1 MKNRHWM
8 IGVMCWGA
16 VGLMSGQVRLLRMD
30 EMFQLAD
37 RNSKSIN
44 LHALAVDEAEQA
56 VRVARNGQ
64 LPTIQAAMEFK
75 YIGDGC
81 MTDRDFTN
89 GIHAD
94 MPHYGNSFVVKASQV
109 VYAGG
114 KISRSIEQAELN
126 RQVSELEYRKNRQ
139 DVRFLLL
146 GHYLD
151 LYQLHNQQVVYQK
164 NIEQTR
170 LLVKDMQ
177 AAYRQ
182 GTALKSDITRYELQ
196 LQNLELGLQHLT
208 PVNTRVQGFIKR
220 ICFDEYQRVKKGD
233 TLVIIEDTEYRL
245 KVAQAEADYQSA
257 LAGKT
262 AMHTT
267 INTTQNNILVTDAA
281 IEEQRVRLQNAE
293 ADFKRYEGL
302 LKEEAV
308 TPQQFDRV
316 KTDYEAT
323 KARYEQLLRQKQST
337 SLVKQEQ
344 TQRLDQNE
352 SAIKLAEAE
361 LELARLNLSY
371 TVILATAD
379 GVTGRKEIH
388 EGELVQQGQTLVTL
402 VDGTEK
408 WVIANYKETQT
419 TRMQRGQLVDI
430 QVDALPGVA
439 FEGRISSISDATGSF
454 YSLIP
459 QDNSAGNFVKVE
471 QRIPVRIE
479 FTARNRAEDLER
491 LRAGMNVEC
500 TVSF

>member
-1 MKNRHWM
+1 M
-8 IGVMCWGA
+8 I
-16 VGLMSGQVRLLRMD
+16 
-30 EMFQLAD
+30 
-37 RNSKSIN
+37 RNKRRAIPN
-44 LHALAVDEAEQA
+44 FF
-56 VRVARNGQ
+56 
-64 LPTIQAAMEFK
+64 I
-75 YIGDGC
+75 
-81 MTDRDFTN
+81 
-89 GIHAD
+89 
-94 MPHYGNSFVVKASQV
+94 
-109 VYAGG
+109 
-114 KISRSIEQAELN
+114 
-126 RQVSELEYRKNRQ
+126 
-139 DVRFLLL
+139 
-146 GHYLD
+146 
-151 LYQLHNQQVVYQK
+151 
-164 NIEQTR
+164 
-170 LLVKDMQ
+170 LLVLAIGIGWTFGRFIHWGNVEFTDNAQVK
-177 AAYRQ
+177 
-182 GTALKSDITRYELQ
+182 
-196 LQNLELGLQHLT
+196 QHLT

-419 TRMQRGQLVDI
+419 TRMQKGQLVDI

-471 QRIPVRIE
+471 QRYWRVSSCR
-479 FTARNRAEDLER
+479 DL
-491 LRAGMNVEC
+491 
-500 TVSF
+500 

>member
-1 MKNRHWM
+1 M
-8 IGVMCWGA
+8 I
-16 VGLMSGQVRLLRMD
+16 
-30 EMFQLAD
+30 
-37 RNSKSIN
+37 RNKRRAIPN
-44 LHALAVDEAEQA
+44 FF
-56 VRVARNGQ
+56 
-64 LPTIQAAMEFK
+64 I
-75 YIGDGC
+75 
-81 MTDRDFTN
+81 
-89 GIHAD
+89 
-94 MPHYGNSFVVKASQV
+94 
-109 VYAGG
+109 
-114 KISRSIEQAELN
+114 
-126 RQVSELEYRKNRQ
+126 
-139 DVRFLLL
+139 
-146 GHYLD
+146 
-151 LYQLHNQQVVYQK
+151 
-164 NIEQTR
+164 
-170 LLVKDMQ
+170 LLVLAIGIGWTFGRFIHWGNVEFTDNAQVK
-177 AAYRQ
+177 
-182 GTALKSDITRYELQ
+182 
-196 LQNLELGLQHLT
+196 QHLT

-344 TQRLDQNE
+344 TQLLDQNE

-419 TRMQRGQLVDI
+419 TRMQKGQLVDI

>member
-1 MKNRHWM
+1 M
-8 IGVMCWGA
+8 I
-16 VGLMSGQVRLLRMD
+16 
-30 EMFQLAD
+30 
-37 RNSKSIN
+37 RNKRRAIPN
-44 LHALAVDEAEQA
+44 FF
-56 VRVARNGQ
+56 
-64 LPTIQAAMEFK
+64 I
-75 YIGDGC
+75 
-81 MTDRDFTN
+81 
-89 GIHAD
+89 
-94 MPHYGNSFVVKASQV
+94 
-109 VYAGG
+109 
-114 KISRSIEQAELN
+114 
-126 RQVSELEYRKNRQ
+126 
-139 DVRFLLL
+139 
-146 GHYLD
+146 
-151 LYQLHNQQVVYQK
+151 
-164 NIEQTR
+164 
-170 LLVKDMQ
+170 LLVLAIGIGWTFGRFIHWGNVEFTDNAQVK
-177 AAYRQ
+177 
-182 GTALKSDITRYELQ
+182 
-196 LQNLELGLQHLT
+196 QHLT

-419 TRMQRGQLVDI
+419 TRMQKGRLVDI

>member
-1 MKNRHWM
+1 M
-8 IGVMCWGA
+8 I
-16 VGLMSGQVRLLRMD
+16 
-30 EMFQLAD
+30 
-37 RNSKSIN
+37 RNKRRAIPN
-44 LHALAVDEAEQA
+44 FF
-56 VRVARNGQ
+56 
-64 LPTIQAAMEFK
+64 I
-75 YIGDGC
+75 
-81 MTDRDFTN
+81 
-89 GIHAD
+89 
-94 MPHYGNSFVVKASQV
+94 
-109 VYAGG
+109 
-114 KISRSIEQAELN
+114 
-126 RQVSELEYRKNRQ
+126 
-139 DVRFLLL
+139 
-146 GHYLD
+146 
-151 LYQLHNQQVVYQK
+151 
-164 NIEQTR
+164 
-170 LLVKDMQ
+170 LLVLAIGIGWTFGRFIHWGNVEFTDNAQVK
-177 AAYRQ
+177 
-182 GTALKSDITRYELQ
+182 
-196 LQNLELGLQHLT
+196 QHLT

-233 TLVIIEDTEYRL
+233 TLVIIEDTEFRL

-419 TRMQRGQLVDI
+419 TRMQKGQLVDI

>member
-1 MKNRHWM
+1 M
-8 IGVMCWGA
+8 I
-16 VGLMSGQVRLLRMD
+16 
-30 EMFQLAD
+30 
-37 RNSKSIN
+37 RNKRRAIPN
-44 LHALAVDEAEQA
+44 FF
-56 VRVARNGQ
+56 
-64 LPTIQAAMEFK
+64 I
-75 YIGDGC
+75 
-81 MTDRDFTN
+81 
-89 GIHAD
+89 
-94 MPHYGNSFVVKASQV
+94 
-109 VYAGG
+109 
-114 KISRSIEQAELN
+114 
-126 RQVSELEYRKNRQ
+126 
-139 DVRFLLL
+139 
-146 GHYLD
+146 
-151 LYQLHNQQVVYQK
+151 
-164 NIEQTR
+164 
-170 LLVKDMQ
+170 LLVLAIGIGWTFGRFIHWGNVEFTDNAQVK
-177 AAYRQ
+177 
-182 GTALKSDITRYELQ
+182 
-196 LQNLELGLQHLT
+196 QHLT

-344 TQRLDQNE
+344 TQWLDQNE

-419 TRMQRGQLVDI
+419 TRMQKGQLVDI

>member
-1 MKNRHWM
+1 M
-8 IGVMCWGA
+8 I
-16 VGLMSGQVRLLRMD
+16 
-30 EMFQLAD
+30 
-37 RNSKSIN
+37 RNKRRAIPN
-44 LHALAVDEAEQA
+44 FF
-56 VRVARNGQ
+56 
-64 LPTIQAAMEFK
+64 I
-75 YIGDGC
+75 
-81 MTDRDFTN
+81 
-89 GIHAD
+89 
-94 MPHYGNSFVVKASQV
+94 
-109 VYAGG
+109 
-114 KISRSIEQAELN
+114 
-126 RQVSELEYRKNRQ
+126 
-139 DVRFLLL
+139 
-146 GHYLD
+146 
-151 LYQLHNQQVVYQK
+151 
-164 NIEQTR
+164 
-170 LLVKDMQ
+170 LLVLAIGIGWTFGRFIHWGNVEFTDNAQVK
-177 AAYRQ
+177 
-182 GTALKSDITRYELQ
+182 
-196 LQNLELGLQHLT
+196 QHLT

-419 TRMQRGQLVDI
+419 TRMQKGQLVDI

-454 YSLIP
+454 YLLIP

>member
-1 MKNRHWM
+1 M
-8 IGVMCWGA
+8 I
-16 VGLMSGQVRLLRMD
+16 
-30 EMFQLAD
+30 
-37 RNSKSIN
+37 RNKRRAIPN
-44 LHALAVDEAEQA
+44 FF
-56 VRVARNGQ
+56 
-64 LPTIQAAMEFK
+64 I
-75 YIGDGC
+75 
-81 MTDRDFTN
+81 
-89 GIHAD
+89 
-94 MPHYGNSFVVKASQV
+94 
-109 VYAGG
+109 
-114 KISRSIEQAELN
+114 
-126 RQVSELEYRKNRQ
+126 
-139 DVRFLLL
+139 
-146 GHYLD
+146 
-151 LYQLHNQQVVYQK
+151 
-164 NIEQTR
+164 
-170 LLVKDMQ
+170 LLVLAIGIGWTFGRFIHWGNVEFTDNAQVK
-177 AAYRQ
+177 
-182 GTALKSDITRYELQ
+182 
-196 LQNLELGLQHLT
+196 QHLT
-208 PVNTRVQGFIKR
+208 PVNIRVQGFIKR

-419 TRMQRGQLVDI
+419 TRMQKGQLVDI

>member
-1 MKNRHWM
+1 MLVLAIGIGWTFGRFIHW
-8 IGVMCWGA
+8 GNVEFTDNA
-16 VGLMSGQVRLLRMD
+16 QV
-30 EMFQLAD
+30 
-37 RNSKSIN
+37 K
-44 LHALAVDEAEQA
+44 
-56 VRVARNGQ
+56 
-64 LPTIQAAMEFK
+64 
-75 YIGDGC
+75 
-81 MTDRDFTN
+81 
-89 GIHAD
+89 
-94 MPHYGNSFVVKASQV
+94 
-109 VYAGG
+109 
-114 KISRSIEQAELN
+114 
-126 RQVSELEYRKNRQ
+126 
-139 DVRFLLL
+139 
-146 GHYLD
+146 
-151 LYQLHNQQVVYQK
+151 
-164 NIEQTR
+164 
-170 LLVKDMQ
+170 
-177 AAYRQ
+177 
-182 GTALKSDITRYELQ
+182 
-196 LQNLELGLQHLT
+196 QHLT
-208 PVNTRVQGFIKR
+208 PVNTRVQGFIKK

-281 IEEQRVRLQNAE
+281 IEEHRVRLQNAE

-419 TRMQRGQLVDI
+419 TRMQKGQLVDI